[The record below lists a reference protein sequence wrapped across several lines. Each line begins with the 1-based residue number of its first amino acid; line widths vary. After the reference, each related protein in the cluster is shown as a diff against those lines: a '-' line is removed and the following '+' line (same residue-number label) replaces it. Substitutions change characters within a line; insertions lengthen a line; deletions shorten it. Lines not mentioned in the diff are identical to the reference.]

1 MSRDRKEYLREYK
14 EKNKDKLKEARKKY
28 YQKNKEAIRAK
39 IVEYQK
45 TSPSYQ
51 EYKKEYA
58 KKFAETHKEELAEYN
73 RRYYMTVLKD
83 KRAKKR
89 AEAQEKKLQE
99 QELAHS
105 LVSPSS
111 LERVVNCTASVV
123 LSKDLPDVES
133 EVAKEGTEFHAHMEH
148 LLKDPPET
156 EADFVAYVNDIP
168 NLEMAGY
175 VNEAFNYISG
185 IMGAL
190 SPIRVDIEAKLK
202 AAYSDKDFGTLDFGM
217 VYKFKD
223 KTNILILDWKYGKGH
238 FVKVEENKQLVS
250 YALAYKRYVE
260 CENPDIKIDNIT
272 TVVYQPRLKS
282 DDGKIARSTT
292 YTPEKL
298 ELIGTSI
305 AEKVREAYSLLTKGK
320 REINTHTNAGEH
332 CLFCKA
338 KTTCKKYK
346 EYMTKDVV
354 ELISD
359 ISEKKELKEVEFKDI
374 NTLTPNEILRVI
386 TFGETIMPKLKSYI
400 EDVMSMMQ
408 VKLEAGETVE
418 GLKLVQGRGRRKWID
433 DEEKIINTLENVGI
447 VCTKPALKTLTE
459 MTMACKSIGR
469 PDLLD
474 DLVVM
479 SEGKPRVA
487 LESDKRTVIETCL
500 ITDL

>member
-1 MSRDRKEYLREYK
+1 MVKRNRTQYFKEYYK
-14 EKNKDKLKEARKKY
+14 NNKDKLKEYSKQYYKENKETLTKRCLE
-28 YQKNKEAIRAK
+28 YQKNSES
-39 IVEYQK
+39 YQK
-45 TSPSYQ
+45 
-51 EYKKEYA
+51 YKKEYA
-58 KKFAETHKEELAEYN
+58 KQFNQTHKEHIADYN
-73 RRYYMTVLKD
+73 RRYYMTVLKE
-83 KRAKKR
+83 KRAKKK
-89 AEAQEKKLQE
+89 EEEKLK
-99 QELAHS
+99 ELENVHS

-111 LERVVNCTASVV
+111 LERVVNCTASVA

-133 EVAKEGTEFHAHMEH
+133 EVAKEGTEFHAYMEH
-148 LLKDPPET
+148 LLKDPPED
-156 EADFVAYVNDIP
+156 ELEFNEYINDIE

-175 VNEAFNYISG
+175 VKDAYGYISG
-185 IMGAL
+185 IMATLG
-190 SPIRVDIEAKLK
+190 PIRVDIEAKLK

-217 VYKFKD
+217 VYKLKD
-223 KTNILILDWKYGKGH
+223 QTNILILDWKYGKGH
-238 FVKVEENKQLVS
+238 FVEIEENKQLVS

-282 DDGKIARSTT
+282 DDGKIARSAT

-305 AEKVREAYSLLTKGK
+305 AEKVSEAYSLLTKGK
-320 REINTHTNAGEH
+320 REINKHINAGEH

-346 EYMTKDVV
+346 EYMTKDAVA
-354 ELISD
+354 LISD
-359 ISEKKELKEVEFKDI
+359 ISDKKELKEIEFKDI
-374 NTLTPNEILRVI
+374 NTLTPDEILRVI

-408 VKLEAGETVE
+408 VKLEAGETIE

-433 DEEKIINTLENVGI
+433 DEEKIIDTLRSVGI
-447 VCTKPALKTLTE
+447 DCTKPALKTLTE

>member
-1 MSRDRKEYLREYK
+1 MSRDRKEYMKEYS
-14 EKNKDKLKEARKKY
+14 ENNKDKLKEYRKKY
-28 YQKNKEAIRAK
+28 YQKNKEAMRAK
-39 IVEYQK
+39 VVEYQK
-45 TSPSYQ
+45 SSLSYQ
-51 EYKKEYA
+51 QYKKEYA
-58 KKFAETHKEELAEYN
+58 KKFAETHKEELADYN

-83 KRAKKR
+83 KRAKKK
-89 AEAQEKKLQE
+89 AEAQEQKL

-148 LLKDPPET
+148 LLKEPPASEI
-156 EADFVAYVNDIP
+156 EFNEYVNNIE

-175 VNEAFNYISG
+175 VKDAYGYISG
-185 IMGAL
+185 IMATL
-190 SPIRVDIEAKLK
+190 NPSRVDIEAKLK
-202 AAYSDKDFGTLDFGM
+202 AAYSENDFGTLDFGM
-217 VYKFKD
+217 VYNLKD
-223 KTNILILDWKYGKGH
+223 QTNILILDWKYGKGH
-238 FVKVEENKQLVS
+238 FVEVDENKQLCS

-282 DDGKIARSTT
+282 DDGKIARSAT

-305 AEKVREAYSLLTKGK
+305 AEKVSEAYSLLTKGK
-320 REINTHTNAGEH
+320 REVNKHINAGEH

-359 ISEKKELKEVEFKDI
+359 ISDKKELKEVEFKDI
-374 NTLTPNEILRVI
+374 NTLTPDEILRVI

-433 DEEKIINTLENVGI
+433 DEEKIISTLESAGI
-447 VCTKPALKTLTE
+447 DCTKPAIKTLTE